1 MVKNIVQYLISIVLT
16 VIITA
21 CLAIPM
27 TTTFGVIVSLILV
40 QLLVGAACDHIVDK
54 TMPKIVQWVQYGLE
68 LVSLILFACGFA
80 YTNTYCLIFAIIALV
95 IALICA
101 VLARKTTPMV
111 MDPET
116 PAEGETSVEENV
128 TEETAE
134 TATEEVPAEETEKT
148 E

>member
-101 VLARKTTPMV
+101 VLARKATPMV

-116 PAEGETSVEENV
+116 PVEAPVEEEKV
-128 TEETAE
+128 EEAPVEETPA
-134 TATEEVPAEETEKT
+134 AEETEKT